1 MAGSRRETRKPEPPP
16 QARGASVVLYAVDLD
31 ELRRWVGCKDEAK
44 FREAWSALGG
54 DEESDWEPEELEVL
68 ERLLR
73 RVIFEGKLYAG
84 LADEERYYLTQ
95 LLIDL
100 FDEYVDADP
109 LSDDIP
115 LDRLLRSVDAVPM
128 PAKGWG
134 ERLARGRELDGEAP
148 IWTSGPV
155 EEVLSYMGYVTRQE
169 APVMAVEVGRVVG
182 RGGRIDANLKQ
193 LLSAAE
199 ECARAE
205 LDLVSFVG

>member
-16 QARGASVVLYAVDLD
+16 RGASVVVYAVDLD
-31 ELRRWVGCKDEAK
+31 ELRRWVGCKDEAR

-73 RVIFEGKLYAG
+73 RVVFDGKLYEG
-84 LADEERYYLTQ
+84 LAEDERYYLTQ

-115 LDRLLRSVDAVPM
+115 LDRLLRSLEALPTA
-128 PAKGWG
+128 AKRWG
-134 ERLARGRELDGEAP
+134 ERLARGRELGGEAP

-169 APVMAVEVGRVVG
+169 APVMAEELRRAVG
-182 RGGRIDANLKQ
+182 RGGRVDSNLKQ